1 LPGETPAESME
12 TSVKLAP
19 GDIAGL
25 EKLLRERGIFERYG
39 LERIGVYGSFA
50 RGEDY
55 RDVDLL
61 LDPYLDY
68 RIRMQMKHELEEL
81 LHTKVDL
88 VVRELMDPIVMYR
101 ANKDMKYASQS
112 EE

>member
-1 LPGETPAESME
+1 ME
-12 TSVKLAP
+12 ATAKLAP
-19 GDIAGL
+19 GDLTGL

-55 RDVDLL
+55 RDVDMLI
-61 LDPYLDY
+61 DPYLDY
-68 RIRMQMKHELEEL
+68 RLRMQMKEEL
-81 LHTKVDL
+81 AELLQTKVDL
-88 VVRELMDPIVMYR
+88 VVRELMDPIVMHR
-101 ANKDMKYASQS
+101 ANKDMKYATQS

>member
-1 LPGETPAESME
+1 ME
-12 TSVKLAP
+12 ATVKLAP

-25 EKLLRERGIFERYG
+25 EKILRERGIFERYG

-61 LDPYLDY
+61 IDPYLDY
-68 RIRMQMKHELEEL
+68 RLRMQMKGELEEL
-81 LHTKVDL
+81 LQTKVDL
-88 VVRELMDPIVMYR
+88 VVRELMDPIIHYR
-101 ANKDMKYASQS
+101 ASKDMRFLTQ
-112 EE
+112 

>member
-1 LPGETPAESME
+1 ME

-50 RGEDY
+50 RGEAY
-55 RDVDLL
+55 NDVDVLVEPDPEAFAKWRNLRNELESL
-61 LDPYLDY
+61 LDT
-68 RIRMQMKHELEEL
+68 R
-81 LHTKVDL
+81 VD
-88 VVRELMDPIVMYR
+88 VVMLKYMDPIIHHR
-101 ANKDMKYASQS
+101 AKKDMKYVTAH
-112 EE
+112 